1 MVLEQYIANDYLRSL
16 IIAIIILLLARIIVS
31 IFFGTLKGFTKRT
44 KTDVDDKIIKR
55 SVTPLTITIFLFA
68 IKIPLNELPLTAE
81 IEAIVARIISSIII
95 AVIGYLIY
103 ALFDIIIVRAWRGFA
118 KRTKTNIDE
127 SLTSLIHT
135 LLRITIIILV
145 GLYILDLWGIE
156 IGPLLAGLG
165 IAGLA
170 VALALQ
176 PVLANI
182 FSGVSMILD
191 KSLKV
196 GDLVYLD
203 VTTRG
208 KVEKIGLRSTKIRTF
223 DNELIIIPN
232 TKLAES
238 QIQNIAL
245 PEPKSRAIIPFGV
258 AYGSDVNK
266 VKKIVIKE
274 LKSISGVSK
283 DPEPF
288 VRFTEMAASSL
299 NFNAYF
305 YVDNFENRAS
315 AKDEANTKIYNALNK
330 AKIEIPFP
338 QMDVNMKKR

>member
-165 IAGLA
+165 IA
-170 VALALQ
+170 
-176 PVLANI
+176 
-182 FSGVSMILD
+182 
-191 KSLKV
+191 
-196 GDLVYLD
+196 
-203 VTTRG
+203 
-208 KVEKIGLRSTKIRTF
+208 
-223 DNELIIIPN
+223 
-232 TKLAES
+232 
-238 QIQNIAL
+238 
-245 PEPKSRAIIPFGV
+245 
-258 AYGSDVNK
+258 
-266 VKKIVIKE
+266 
-274 LKSISGVSK
+274 
-283 DPEPF
+283 
-288 VRFTEMAASSL
+288 
-299 NFNAYF
+299 
-305 YVDNFENRAS
+305 
-315 AKDEANTKIYNALNK
+315 
-330 AKIEIPFP
+330 
-338 QMDVNMKKR
+338 

>member
-1 MVLEQYIANDYLRSL
+1 MVFEQYIANDYLRSF
-16 IIAIIILLLARIIVS
+16 IIAIVILVSARIFVS
-31 IFFGTLKGFTKRT
+31 LFFTTLKNFTKRT
-44 KTDVDDKIIKR
+44 KTDVDDKIIKKAI
-55 SVTPLTITIFLFA
+55 TPLTITIFLLA
-68 IKIPLNELPLTAE
+68 IKIPLNELPLGESTE
-81 IEAIVARIISSIII
+81 IIVARIISSIII
-95 AVIGYLIY
+95 TVIGYLIY
-103 ALFDIIIVRAWRGFA
+103 ALFDLVIVGAWESFA
-118 KRTKTNIDE
+118 KKSKTNLDE
-127 SLTSLIHT
+127 SLTSLVHT
-135 LLRITIIILV
+135 ILRIAIIILV
-145 GLYILDLWGIE
+145 VLYLLDLWGIE

-165 IAGLA
+165 LAGLA

-182 FSGVSMILD
+182 FSGISMILD

-196 GDLVYLD
+196 GDLIYLD
-203 VTTRG
+203 ATTRG

-223 DNELIIIPN
+223 DNEWIIVPN

-258 AYGSDVNK
+258 AYGSKIDQ

-274 LKSISGVSK
+274 LKSLKGVSK

-288 VRFTEMAASSL
+288 VRFIEMGASSL

-338 QMDVNMKKR
+338 QLDVHTKK